1 MSKIPVITVASS
13 GFWSS
18 VYRKLCDPI
27 AWHLE
32 QVTSYLQHFIT
43 KGRVSGLKCPYQ
55 DLDWMG
61 QIKSLDTSALI
72 IRYSSFSWVIFVD
85 AGSRFLIRVL

>member
-18 VYRKLCDPI
+18 VYRKLCVTI

-32 QVTSYLQHFIT
+32 QVTSYLQHFINE
-43 KGRVSGLKCPYQ
+43 GRVSGLKCPYQ
-55 DLDWMG
+55 DLDWMREMSR
-61 QIKSLDTSALI
+61 SLDPSALI
-72 IRYSSFSWVIFVD
+72 ISLKKTIVCKALCVSKI
-85 AGSRFLIRVL
+85 